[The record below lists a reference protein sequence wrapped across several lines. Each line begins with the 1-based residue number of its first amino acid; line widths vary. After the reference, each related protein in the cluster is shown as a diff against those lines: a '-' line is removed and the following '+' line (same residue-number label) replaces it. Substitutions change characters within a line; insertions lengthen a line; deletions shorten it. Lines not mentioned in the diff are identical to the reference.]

1 MNIIDRESLI
11 NKICD
16 SCLEKKYTIGFNNT
30 LVCNKQCNTIRVI
43 YSHPKIIISKTEFKR
58 LQTSK
63 HKR

>member
-16 SCLEKKYTIGFNNT
+16 SCLEKKYTIGFKNT
-30 LVCNKQCNTIRVI
+30 LVCNEQCNTIKVI
-43 YSHPKIIISKTEFKR
+43 YSQPKIIISKTEFNR
-58 LQTSK
+58 LQVSK

>member
-16 SCLEKKYTIGFNNT
+16 SCLEKKYTIGFNNA
-30 LVCNKQCNTIRVI
+30 LVCNKQCNTIKVI
-43 YSHPKIIISKTEFKR
+43 YSHPKIIISKTEFNR
-58 LQTSK
+58 LQISK